1 MDRVVDEGCVVI
13 GFQEFRIQQDADMAM
28 GAYDSVLD
36 RHRSDGQ
43 GGSLCVKIKVQ
54 GIHKRPPSS
63 VFDG

>member
-28 GAYDSVLD
+28 GTYASVPD
-36 RHRSDGQ
+36 RHRSSGQ
-43 GGSLCVKIKVQ
+43 GGSLCAKINVQ

-63 VFDG
+63 VVDG